1 MSPHEDTTAMTD
13 GEGEDGEA
21 PAKSGKE
28 TRDPVRTWTL
38 RLLVLSLVILIA
50 YLVFDRLTPYS
61 SQARVH
67 ALVVPVAA
75 EVSGTVVEVAV
86 RRNQRVKA
94 GALLFRIDPTQYEL
108 AVAGAEASLDAA
120 RESVG
125 ASEAGIPAAEANVRA
140 AEASRQKAQQDAV
153 RLRRIKEQD
162 PGALS
167 DRQLESAESTLTV
180 AVEQLAAAEANLE
193 QARQSLGRA
202 GEENSRILQ
211 ANAALE
217 QARVNLARTTVN
229 APTDGVVTDVRVD
242 RGNFAGAGAPQ
253 MTFVSTEDVWIQAD
267 LTENNLGNVDA
278 GDRAGVIFDV
288 YPGRVFEGSVRDLA
302 YGVAVDTAP
311 LGSLP
316 TVDNDRQWLRDAQR
330 FPVVVDFDMP
340 AEDLSRLRV
349 GAQASVIVYTSDNVM
364 LRLLGSLYLRLA
376 SLFSYAY

>member
-1 MSPHEDTTAMTD
+1 MTD
-13 GEGEDGEA
+13 A
-21 PAKSGKE
+21 E
-28 TRDPVRTWTL
+28 TNANEVEVEPVPPPQDPVRTWTL
-38 RLLVLSLVILIA
+38 RLLALSLVILVA
-50 YLVFDRLTPYS
+50 YLFFDRMTPYS

-67 ALVVPVAA
+67 ALVVPIAS

-86 RRNQRVKA
+86 ATNQQVSA
-94 GALLFRIDPTQYEL
+94 GSLLFRIDPTQYQL

-125 ASEAGIPAAEANVRA
+125 VSEAAIPAAEANVRA
-140 AEASRQKAQQDAV
+140 AEANVGQARQDAV
-153 RLRRIKEQD
+153 RLKRIKEQD

-167 DRQLESAESTLTV
+167 DRRIETAEATLKV
-180 AVEQLAAAEANLE
+180 AIEQQAAAEANLE
-193 QARQSLGRA
+193 QARQNLGRA
-202 GEENSRILQ
+202 GEDNSRILQ

-217 QARVNLARTTVN
+217 QARVNFERTTVK

-242 RGNFAGAGAPQ
+242 TGNFAGAGVPQ

-288 YPGRVFEGSVRDLA
+288 YPGRVFEGTVRDLSF
-302 YGVAVDTAP
+302 GVAVASTP

-316 TVDNDRQWLRDAQR
+316 SVENDRQWLRDAQR
-330 FPVVVDFDMP
+330 FPVVVDFEMP
-340 AEDLSRLRV
+340 REDVQRLRV
-349 GAQASVIVYTSDNVM
+349 GAQASVIVYTNDNVV
-364 LRLLGSLYLRLA
+364 LRLLGGLYLRLA

>member
-1 MSPHEDTTAMTD
+1 MTD
-13 GEGEDGEA
+13 GEKNNDEV
-21 PAKSGKE
+21 E
-28 TRDPVRTWTL
+28 TESVPQPRDPVRTWTL
-38 RLLVLSLVILIA
+38 RLLAISLVILVA
-50 YLVFDRLTPYS
+50 YLFFDRMTPYS

-86 RRNQRVKA
+86 ATNQRVSA
-94 GALLFRIDPTQYEL
+94 GDLLFRIDPVQYEL

-125 ASEAGIPAAEANVRA
+125 GSEAAIPAAEANVRA
-140 AEASRQKAQQDAV
+140 AEANVAQARQDAV

-167 DRQLESAESTLTV
+167 DRRIEMADAALKV
-180 AVEQLAAAEANLE
+180 AIEQQAAAEANLE

-217 QARVNLARTTVN
+217 QARVNLERTTVT

-242 RGNFAGAGAPQ
+242 IGNFAGAGAPQ
-253 MTFVSTEDVWIQAD
+253 MTFVSTVDVWIQAD

-288 YPGRVFEGSVRDLA
+288 YPGRVFEGSVRDLSF
-302 YGVAVDTAP
+302 GVAVGSTP

-316 TVDNDRQWLRDAQR
+316 SVENDRQWLRDAQR

-340 AEDLSRLRV
+340 REDMQRLRV
-349 GAQASVIVYTSDNVM
+349 GAQASVIVYTNDNVV
-364 LRLLGSLYLRLA
+364 LRLLGGLYLRLA
-376 SLFSYAY
+376 SLLSYAY

>member
-1 MSPHEDTTAMTD
+1 MTD
-13 GEGEDGEA
+13 GEDDGSDAE
-21 PAKSGKE
+21 KNSE
-28 TRDPVRTWTL
+28 TERESKPRDPVRTWTL

-67 ALVVPVAA
+67 ALVVPVAG
-75 EVSGTVVEVAV
+75 EVSGAVVEVAV
-86 RRNQRVKA
+86 ATNQQVMA
-94 GALLFRIDPTQYEL
+94 GDLLFRIDPTQYEL

-125 ASEAGIPAAEANVRA
+125 GSEAGIPAAEANVRA
-140 AEASRQKAQQDAV
+140 AEASRQKAEQDAV
-153 RLRRIKEQD
+153 RLRRIKQQD

-167 DRQLESAESTLTV
+167 DRQLEAAEANLLV
-180 AVEQLAAAEANLE
+180 AVAQLAAAEASLE
-193 QARQSLGRA
+193 QARQSLGRT
-202 GEENSRILQ
+202 GEENSKVLQ

-217 QARVNLARTTVN
+217 QAQTNLERTTIK

-242 RGNFAGAGAPQ
+242 KGNFAGTGAPQ

-288 YPGRVFEGSVRDLA
+288 YPGRVFEGTVRDLSF
-302 YGVAVDTAP
+302 GVSVDSAP
-311 LGSLP
+311 LGGLP
-316 TVDNDRQWLRDAQR
+316 TVDNNRQWLRDAQR

-340 AEDLSRLRV
+340 AEDMRRLRV
-349 GAQASVIVYTSDNVM
+349 GAQASVIVYTSDSVI
-364 LRLLGSLYLRLA
+364 LRLLGGLYLRIA

>member
-1 MSPHEDTTAMTD
+1 MTD
-13 GEGEDGEA
+13 GESDGSDAE
-21 PAKSGKE
+21 KNSE
-28 TRDPVRTWTL
+28 TERESKPRDPVRTWTL

-61 SQARVH
+61 NQARVH
-67 ALVVPVAA
+67 ALVVPIAA
-75 EVSGTVVEVAV
+75 EVSGAVVEVAV
-86 RRNQRVKA
+86 GTNRSVRA
-94 GALLFRIDPTQYEL
+94 GDLLFRIDPTQYDL

-125 ASEAGIPAAEANVRA
+125 GAEAGIPAAEANVRA
-140 AEASRQKAQQDAV
+140 AEASRQKAEQDAV

-167 DRQLESAESTLTV
+167 DRQLE
-180 AVEQLAAAEANLE
+180 AAEANLKVAVAQLASAEASLE
-193 QARQSLGRA
+193 QARQKLGRA
-202 GEENSRILQ
+202 GEENSQILQ

-217 QARVNLARTTVN
+217 QARVNLGRTTIK

-242 RGNFAGAGAPQ
+242 EGNFAAAGAPQ

-278 GDRAGVIFDV
+278 GDKAGVIFDV
-288 YPGRVFEGSVRDLA
+288 YPGRVFEGTVRDLSF
-302 YGVAVDTAP
+302 GVSVDSAP

-330 FPVVVDFDMP
+330 FPVVVDFEMP
-340 AEDLSRLRV
+340 DEDLRRLRV
-349 GAQASVIVYTSDNVM
+349 GAQAAVIVYTSDSVI
-364 LRLLGSLYLRLA
+364 LRLLGGLYVRLA

>member
-1 MSPHEDTTAMTD
+1 MSDAENPDDTVDDRPAS
-13 GEGEDGEA
+13 A
-21 PAKSGKE
+21 P
-28 TRDPVRTWTL
+28 RDPVRTWTL
-38 RLLVLSLVILIA
+38 RLLVIALIVLFA

-75 EVSGTVVEVAV
+75 EVSGVVVEVGVTTNQQV
-86 RRNQRVKA
+86 RA
-94 GALLFRIDPTQYEL
+94 GELLFRIDPTQYEL

-125 ASEAGIPAAEANVRA
+125 ASEAGIPGAEANVRA
-140 AEASRQKAQQDAV
+140 AEASLEKARQDAV
-153 RLRRIKEQD
+153 RLRRIKQQD

-167 DRQLESAESTLTV
+167 DRLLESAEATLRV
-180 AVEQLAAAEANLE
+180 AQEQLAGARANLE

-217 QARVNLARTTVN
+217 QARVNLARTEIR

-267 LTENNLGNVDA
+267 LTENNLGNVDP
-278 GDRAGVIFDV
+278 GDAAGVIFDV
-288 YPGRVFEGSVRDLA
+288 YPGRVFEGSVRELSF
-302 YGVAVDTAP
+302 GVAVDSAP

-340 AEDLSRLRV
+340 REDFARLRV
-349 GAQASVIVYTSDNVM
+349 GAQASVIVYTNDNPV
-364 LRLLGSLYLRLA
+364 LRLLGGLYLRLA
-376 SLFSYAY
+376 SLLSYAY

>member
-1 MSPHEDTTAMTD
+1 MSDGDDDKDTMD
-13 GEGEDGEA
+13 ER
-21 PAKSGKE
+21 PAVKN
-28 TRDPVRTWTL
+28 RDPVRTWTL
-38 RLLVLSLVILIA
+38 RLIVLALVILVA
-50 YLVFDRLTPYS
+50 YLFFDRLTPYS

-75 EVSGTVVEVAV
+75 EVSGIVVEVGV
-86 RRNQRVKA
+86 NTNQRVKA
-94 GALLFRIDPTQYEL
+94 GDLLFRIDATQYEL

-125 ASEAGIPAAEANVRA
+125 GAEAGIPAAEANVRA
-140 AEASRQKAQQDAV
+140 AQASRLKASQDAV

-162 PGALS
+162 PGAIS
-167 DRQLESAESTLTV
+167 DRRVEAAEASLDVAEEQLE
-180 AVEQLAAAEANLE
+180 AAKANLE
-193 QARQSLGRA
+193 QARASLGRA
-202 GEENSRILQ
+202 GEENSRVLQ

-217 QARVNLARTTVN
+217 QARVNLARTEVR

-288 YPGRVFEGSVRDLA
+288 YPGRVFGGRIRELSF
-302 YGVAVDTAP
+302 GVAVDSAP

-316 TVDNDRQWLRDAQR
+316 TVDNNRQWLRDAQR
-330 FPVVVDFDMP
+330 FPVVVDFDMTS
-340 AEDLSRLRV
+340 EDLQRLRV
-349 GAQASVIVYTSDNVM
+349 GAQASVIVYTNDNFL
-364 LRLLGSLYLRLA
+364 LRLLGGLYLRVA
-376 SLFSYAY
+376 SLLSYAY